1 MRAILLSLCLLCP
14 ALANAQDDANEAVA
28 IGPWQ
33 IEASY
38 RGADFQ
44 RCVMRR
50 TTEDGIDVSFSRD
63 AGGLELRMASPRW
76 RLKRGDSYPV
86 DLIAGSTSIM
96 TNVNASKN
104 AVSLAIED
112 ERFLKALRL
121 ADELDVK
128 GAGIDHFGGSRQEC
142 RGARTPRHLLYEE
155 HRIDRD
161 KPVRCAE
168 PQALRDQPAR
178 EAEVPAGSLGNRSA
192 STAAIL
198 TPHKAAI
205 AVTDLTVSGCWS
217 APPVAALATAE
228 SPSTF
233 IPA

>member
-128 GAGIDHFGGSRQEC
+128 GAGSTISVALDKSAAGLERLDTCYTKNTELTETNPFVAPSR
-142 RGARTPRHLLYEE
+142 
-155 HRIDRD
+155 
-161 KPVRCAE
+161 KP
-168 PQALRDQPAR
+168 
-178 EAEVPAGSLGNRSA
+178 
-192 STAAIL
+192 
-198 TPHKAAI
+198 
-205 AVTDLTVSGCWS
+205 
-217 APPVAALATAE
+217 
-228 SPSTF
+228 
-233 IPA
+233 